1 MGSTDRRHPSNAK
14 LRAKIDLIQQISQQL
29 QSSIERV
36 QTETVAWARQG
47 KTTELPC
54 QNFADHLS
62 PEFRQQRSALAQ
74 IQKEI
79 KGESGLAVLITDDE
93 LAALMS

>member
-1 MGSTDRRHPSNAK
+1 MGSTDRRNPLNAK
-14 LRAKIDLIQQISQQL
+14 LRAKIDLIQQMSQQL

-36 QTETVAWARQG
+36 HTETVTWARQG
-47 KTTELPC
+47 KTTELPS

-62 PEFRQQRSALAQ
+62 PEFRQQRFAMAQ

-79 KGESGLAVLITDDE
+79 KGESGPASLITDDE
-93 LAALMS
+93 LAALMA

>member
-1 MGSTDRRHPSNAK
+1 MGSTDRRNPLNAK
-14 LRAKIDLIQQISQQL
+14 LRAKIDLIQQMSLQL

-62 PEFRQQRSALAQ
+62 PEFRQQRFSMAQ

-79 KGESGLAVLITDDE
+79 KGESGPASLITDDE
-93 LAALMS
+93 LAALMA

>member
-1 MGSTDRRHPSNAK
+1 MGSTDRRNPSNAK

-29 QSSIERV
+29 QSSVGRV
-36 QTETVAWARQG
+36 QAETVAWARQG

-54 QNFADHLS
+54 QNFANHLS
-62 PEFRQQRSALAQ
+62 PEFRQQRYALAQ

-79 KGESGLAVLITDDE
+79 KGESGLAALITDE
-93 LAALMS
+93 ERVALMG